1 MENLPVN
8 SGADESERR
17 CVRRKG
23 GRSAFQ
29 NGLDPQDVF
38 RFLSLL
44 AVFFFV
50 LATWNGRSDDSA
62 GGLHGALG
70 HADRGTRSSV
80 NNLDG
85 SAATAQQR
93 KQEKQE

>member
-38 RFLSLL
+38 RFL
-44 AVFFFV
+44 
-50 LATWNGRSDDSA
+50 
-62 GGLHGALG
+62 
-70 HADRGTRSSV
+70 
-80 NNLDG
+80 
-85 SAATAQQR
+85 
-93 KQEKQE
+93 